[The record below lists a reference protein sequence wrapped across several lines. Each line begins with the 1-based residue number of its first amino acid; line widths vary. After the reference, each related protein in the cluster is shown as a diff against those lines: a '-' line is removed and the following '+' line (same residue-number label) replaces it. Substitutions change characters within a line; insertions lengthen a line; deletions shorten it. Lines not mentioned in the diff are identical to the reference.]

1 MIDFLNDEPS
11 DIAIR
16 NAAANAA
23 LALMNA
29 SAALARAKNKRM
41 SNGKIDRE
49 AVAAAKLAVAAAQI
63 EFDALSVDLA
73 CAYENAMIWV
83 RNAVHGVDCQI
94 PRYNRGSVCD
104 PSMESYHSM

>member
-16 NAAANAA
+16 NAAANAS

-29 SAALARAKNKRM
+29 SAALARAKSRRM

-49 AVAAAKLAVAAAQI
+49 AVKAAKLEMVAAQVA
-63 EFDALSVDLA
+63 FDSAAEELA
-73 CAYENAMIWV
+73 RGYENAMVWV

-94 PRYNRGSVCD
+94 PRYNRGGCCD